1 MPQQPATYAK
11 AVVRDLALAAMILVG
26 TAQGAEQPK
35 KTDVSKVGEQAM
47 DTRSLDA
54 ASLRNQLCGGEFL
67 GDGTISAGGLIIA
80 IQEYIEATTPWK
92 RQQSDA
98 ATAVI
103 GALGRAPVFRPLLRV
118 WQ

>member
-1 MPQQPATYAK
+1 
-11 AVVRDLALAAMILVG
+11 
-26 TAQGAEQPK
+26 
-35 KTDVSKVGEQAM
+35 M

-67 GDGTISAGGLIIA
+67 SDGTLLSSEDGKNAAFAACVMYVLGTVDMIREWQKIDPVHALPVCVPRTISAGGLIIA

-103 GALGRAPVFRPLLRV
+103 GALEAKWPCGRRR
-118 WQ
+118 